1 MHLLER
7 FQEVWVCDF
16 EFISKPGERPIPV
29 CLVALEIRSGAKL
42 RLWRDQF
49 RRRPPFEIGPDTLF
63 VAYYASAEL
72 GCFLSLRWPMP
83 VRILDLFV
91 EFRNLTNGLPTVAG
105 NSLLGALTHFG
116 LDGIGTGEKQQ
127 MRERVL
133 RGGPWSREEQCE
145 ILDYCQSDVDALG
158 RLLPAMLP
166 QIDLARALYRG
177 RYMAAVAAME
187 FNGVPVNL
195 ERLNQLRENWTQI
208 QDHLIARIDTDYQ
221 VFEGRTFKLERFQRW
236 LVHNKL
242 PWPILESGRLDLSD
256 DTFRQMAKI
265 SPSVAPLRELRHAL
279 SEMRLNDLAIGH
291 DGRKRCLLSPFGAR
305 SGRNTPSNTKY
316 IFGPSVWLRNLI
328 EPPAGYGLAYV
339 DWVQQEFGIAAALSG
354 DPAMLTAYRSGD
366 CYLAFAKQ
374 AGAVP
379 ADATKESHPIQREL
393 FKQCVLG
400 TQYGMESQSLALR
413 IDQPVLS
420 RGTCCNAIRRST
432 ASSGSGPITP
442 LTMPFSAGGSG
453 PLLAGLIGL
462 RQDRI
467 HALCAIFIC
476 KPTAPKCCGWLVVW
490 ESRAE
495 SKSAPRFTMPF

>member
-1 MHLLER
+1 MRLLER
-7 FQEVWVCDF
+7 FHEVWVCDF
-16 EFISKPGERPIPV
+16 EFVSKPGERPIPV
-29 CLVALEIRSGAKL
+29 CMVALEIRSGAKL

-49 RRRPPFEIGPDTLF
+49 GRRPPFGIGPDTLF

-72 GCFLSLRWPMP
+72 GCFLSLRWPTP

-91 EFRNLTNGLPTVAG
+91 EFRNLTNGWPTVAG
-105 NSLLGALTHFG
+105 NSLLGALAHFG

-127 MRERVL
+127 MRECVL
-133 RGGPWSREEQCE
+133 RGGSWSKEERRD

-158 RLLPAMLP
+158 QLLPAMLP

-195 ERLNQLRENWTQI
+195 ERLNRLRENWTQI
-208 QDHLIARIDTDYQ
+208 KDHLIARIDTNYQ
-221 VFEGRTFKLERFQRW
+221 VFEGRTFKLERFQRF
-236 LVHNKL
+236 LVRNNL
-242 PWPILESGRLDLSD
+242 LWPVLDSGRLDLSD
-256 DTFRQMAKI
+256 ETFRQMSKI

-279 SEMRLNDLAIGH
+279 SEMRLNDLAIGS
-291 DGRKRCLLSPFGAR
+291 DGRNRCLLSPFGAR

-354 DPAMLTAYRSGD
+354 DPAMLAAYQSGD
-366 CYLAFAKQ
+366 CYLEFAKQ

-400 TQYGMESQSLALR
+400 TQYGMEPQSLALR
-413 IDQPVLS
+413 IDQAVIVARHLQQCHKEIYRKFWQWSDNAVDHAVLYG
-420 RGTCCNAIRRST
+420 RQWTT
-432 ASSGSGPITP
+432 
-442 LTMPFSAGGSG
+442 
-453 PLLAGLIGL
+453 LAGLIEFRRGPI
-462 RQDRI
+462 R
-467 HALCAIFIC
+467 ALCAIFTC
-476 KPTAPKCCGWLVVW
+476 KPTAPKC
-490 ESRAE
+490 
-495 SKSAPRFTMPF
+495 